1 MQRGCCAGLFN
12 RSSVFC
18 FVKKLSKKTKP
29 SALPL
34 GFGAWLRLTAA
45 FPGNG
50 SVILSLKFIVVSLAT
65 LDLKML
71 GLGRGMLLK
80 L

>member
-1 MQRGCCAGLFN
+1 MRRGCCAGLFN

-18 FVKKLSKKTKP
+18 FVKRQP

-34 GFGAWLRLTAA
+34 GFGAWLRLTAV

-50 SVILSLKFIVVSLAT
+50 SVILSLKFNVVSLAT